1 MHARILPSLTL
12 LAADWTG
19 VTAADTRPARSI
31 STIAPPMPRPQVAP
45 PATIDP
51 RPPVAALCAG
61 SGGAAVSRAGTRRI
75 ARWCWSL
82 LLAAA
87 VLVGCASS
95 PGPDTPD
102 MGPVP
107 PVLAPLTPPPHVEPG
122 YQLARK
128 DRPWEDATVIE
139 YAADL
144 GGARRF
150 IAYYAF
156 RGQQPPP
163 GPPATVHLGC
173 VFGTQPGGPTGRL
186 GARLLATVD
195 GVQLDFGPMDYQPAV
210 GADAYWR
217 EGVPY
222 TEAQRLAGT
231 AVRLSCGDLEF
242 ALSPRQAQGLRR
254 FFGRE
259 REDDR

>member
-1 MHARILPSLTL
+1 MHRRTLPNLAL
-12 LAADWTG
+12 LAAGWTG

-45 PATIDP
+45 PVTIDP
-51 RPPVAALCAG
+51 RSPVTALYAG
-61 SGGAAVSRAGTRRI
+61 GGGTAVSRAGTGRI
-75 ARWCWSL
+75 ARWCWPL

-95 PGPDTPD
+95 PGPATPD
-102 MGPVP
+102 AGPAH
-107 PVLAPLTPPPHVEPG
+107 PVLAPSTPPPLVEPG
-122 YQLARK
+122 YQLTRK
-128 DRPWEDATVIE
+128 DRPWEDSTVIE

-156 RGQQPPP
+156 HGQQPPP

-173 VFGTQPGGPTGRL
+173 VFGTQPGGPAGRL
-186 GARLLATVD
+186 GVHLLATVD

-231 AVRLSCGDLEF
+231 AVHLSCGGLEF
-242 ALSPRQAQGLRR
+242 TLSPRQVRGLRA

-259 REDDR
+259 GVDDR

>member
-1 MHARILPSLTL
+1 MRARTLPSLAL
-12 LAADWTG
+12 LAGW
-19 VTAADTRPARSI
+19 P
-31 STIAPPMPRPQVAP
+31 
-45 PATIDP
+45 
-51 RPPVAALCAG
+51 
-61 SGGAAVSRAGTRRI
+61 
-75 ARWCWSL
+75 L

-95 PGPDTPD
+95 PRPDTPD
-102 MGPVP
+102 VGSVHS
-107 PVLAPLTPPPHVEPG
+107 VLAPPPPLVEPG
-122 YQLARK
+122 YQLTRK

-139 YAADL
+139 YTADL

-150 IAYYAF
+150 IAYYSF
-156 RGQQPPP
+156 RGQQAPP

-173 VFGTQPGGPTGRL
+173 VFGTQPGGPAGPL
-186 GARLLATVD
+186 GVRLLATVN

-231 AVRLSCGDLEF
+231 AVQLSCGGLEF
-242 ALSPRQAQGLRR
+242 ALSPRQARGLRT

-259 REDDR
+259 RGDDR

>member
-1 MHARILPSLTL
+1 MRARTLSSLAL
-12 LAADWTG
+12 LAAGWTG
-19 VTAADTRPARSI
+19 MTAANTRPAPSI
-31 STIAPPMPRPQVAP
+31 DTFVPPMPRSQVAL

-51 RPPVAALCAG
+51 PPVAALCTG
-61 SGGAAVSRAGTRRI
+61 SGGAAVSRGGTRKI
-75 ARWCWSL
+75 ARWCCPL
-82 LLAAA
+82 LLATA
-87 VLVGCASS
+87 VLVGCAKS
-95 PGPDTPD
+95 PGPDSPD
-102 MGPVP
+102 VGLVH
-107 PVLAPLTPPPHVEPG
+107 PVLAPPPSLTEPG
-122 YQLARK
+122 YQLTRK

-144 GGARRF
+144 GSARRF

-163 GPPATVHLGC
+163 GPPAMVHLGC
-173 VFGTQPGGPTGRL
+173 VFGTQADGPAGRR

-195 GVQLDFGPMDYQPAV
+195 GVQLNFGPMDYQPAV

-222 TEAQRLAGT
+222 TEAQRLAGS
-231 AVRLSCGDLEF
+231 AVQLSCGGLEF
-242 ALSPRQAQGLRR
+242 ALSPRQARGLRT